1 MAYRILLATE
11 TIVSDVKKGVTFAFN
26 ENENVLNYMIGIVN
40 WQFKF
45 KKSQT
50 IKSLKID
57 PTGIS
62 ASIQGNDDNNNNNK
76 VVITPDISMDGD
88 DDGLDE
94 GFSYIQF
101 VCIAEID
108 STDSGHVAFGPFHE
122 TVDPSTDYPTT
133 FTLDVQE
140 KAAFWSGC
148 DTDYGSHEQIQ
159 TLNILTKQQ
168 ITDNTLTLSGQCQFK
183 NSADSSGTSQAY
195 ASFLGVA
202 VEDEGLLEV
211 KQVTNASG
219 QTELQSSDQ
228 VKVPFG
234 EGITYA
240 VPLIQ
245 SLKADFKSDQHKLY
259 NFGGGVTGDSDDDF
273 KPYFSFEDSILS
285 IDQGASAIIND
296 DNGHAQNN
304 TASYVTLIAV
314 GTNQPLKP

>member
-11 TIVSDVKKGVTFAFN
+11 TKVSDVKGGVTFTFN
-26 ENENVLNYMIGIVN
+26 DGERVLNYMIGIIN

-57 PTGIS
+57 PT
-62 ASIQGNDDNNNNNK
+62 SINSPPQNNT
-76 VVITPDISMDGD
+76 VTITPDISMDGD
-88 DDGLDE
+88 SDSLDE
-94 GFSYIQF
+94 DYSYIQL

-108 STDSGHVAFGPFHE
+108 QTDSGHVAFGPSHE
-122 TVDPSTDYPTT
+122 TVDPSTNYPTQ
-133 FTLDVQE
+133 FTLPVDQY
-140 KAAFWSGC
+140 AAFWGGC

-159 TLNILTKQQ
+159 TLNMITKQQ

-183 NSADSSGTSQAY
+183 NSADSSSTSQAY
-195 ASFLGVA
+195 ANFLGVT
-202 VEDEGLLEV
+202 VQDEGLLEIR
-211 KQVTNASG
+211 QVINAGG
-219 QTELQSSDQ
+219 QTKLQSSDQ
-228 VKVPFG
+228 VKVPFNDS
-234 EGITYA
+234 ITYA

-245 SLKADFKSDQHKLY
+245 SLKADFESDQHKLY
-259 NFGGGVTGDSDDDF
+259 KLGGGVTADSDDNF

-296 DNGHAQNN
+296 DNGHGQNN

-314 GTNQPLKP
+314 GTNQPPEKNQPPEL